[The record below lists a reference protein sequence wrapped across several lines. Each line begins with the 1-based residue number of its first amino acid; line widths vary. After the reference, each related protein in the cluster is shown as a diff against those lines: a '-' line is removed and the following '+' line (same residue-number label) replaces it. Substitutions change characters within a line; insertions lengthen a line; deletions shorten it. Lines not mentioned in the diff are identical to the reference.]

1 MKQKP
6 LLLIVEDD
14 LLLAETMINKF
25 SSVGF
30 TVELAPDGYAALKY
44 LETSRIPQIIL
55 LDILLP
61 KTNGFDILSAIKQDE
76 TLKQIPVIIASNLD
90 SDKDINHGYSLGAG
104 DYIVKSNLSL
114 NDLVQKVTF
123 LMNKSS
129 HGRSFLAHNK

>member
-25 SSVGF
+25 KSVGF
-30 TVELAPDGYAALKY
+30 TVELAPDGKAALKY

-61 KTNGFDILSAIKQDE
+61 HTNGFDILSAIKADQN
-76 TLKQIPVIIASNLD
+76 LKQIPVIIASNLD
-90 SDKDINHGYSLGAG
+90 SAGDIDKGYSLGAG

-114 NDLVQKVTF
+114 NDLVHKVTF
-123 LMNKSS
+123 LMNMSL
-129 HGRSFLAHNK
+129 HGRKFLADNH

>member
-25 SSVGF
+25 RSVGF
-30 TVELAPDGYAALKY
+30 TVELAPNGYAGLKF
-44 LETSRIPQIIL
+44 LETRTPQVIL

-61 KTNGFDILSAIKQDE
+61 HTNGFDILSAIKQDE
-76 TLKQIPVIIASNLD
+76 RLKQIPVIIASNLD
-90 SDKDINHGYSLGAG
+90 SASDINKGYSLGAG

-114 NDLVQKVTF
+114 NELVHKVTF
-123 LMNKSS
+123 LMNMSK
-129 HGRSFLAHNK
+129 HGKTFLASSK

>member
-1 MKQKP
+1 
-6 LLLIVEDD
+6 
-14 LLLAETMINKF
+14 MINKF
-25 SSVGF
+25 ISVGF
-30 TVELAPDGYAALKY
+30 KVELAPDGYAALKY
-44 LETSRIPQIIL
+44 LETGRIPQIIL

-61 KTNGFDILSAIKQDE
+61 KTNGFDILSAIKKDD

-90 SDKDINHGYSLGAG
+90 SDKDVNRGYSLGAG